1 LARNSS
7 VALTATHSMNFVTRP
22 FGAIFVGKYLRADAH
37 RAIVAACVFALA
49 AEPVEPG
56 PPAVRFVV
64 RLTV

>member
-7 VALTATHSMNFVTRP
+7 IALTATHSMNFVTRP

-37 RAIVAACVFALA
+37 RAIVAGLALA

>member
-1 LARNSS
+1 MARNRSI
-7 VALTATHSMNFVTRP
+7 ALTATHSINFVTRP

-37 RAIVAACVFALA
+37 RAIVGAALA